1 MHLEG
6 QGGQHDGGDVTA
18 HAADPATEV
27 MLGLLDRLEPGAR
40 PLVVEEAS
48 GALVAA
54 LAAQG
59 CAAQVWLRNVGVG
72 GEVRAWPPAGPFSAA
87 LVRLPK
93 AKDSLE
99 FALHAAASVTARG
112 APIYLFGANDEGI
125 RSAASRLEAVTDGVQ
140 TLDTRRH
147 CRVLMG
153 VRRERIAGLKARL
166 SDWRAVG
173 EIEIGGVRRLWVSY
187 PGLFAGGRLDDGTAM
202 LLAYLPEVRA
212 GARVLDFGC
221 GTGVIGAAVLARQP
235 QTVVDLVDADTL
247 AIEAVRENVPAGRAI
262 VGDRLAAVGQDRYD
276 AIVSNPPLH
285 AGVAEDHGAMQ
296 RFIREA
302 PSCLKAGGV
311 LQLVVQR
318 RVKASELMREAFGN
332 VDVVAEDGRFRV
344 LRSVRR

>member
-1 MHLEG
+1 MI
-6 QGGQHDGGDVTA
+6 A
-18 HAADPATEV
+18 RAADPATEV
-27 MLGLLDRLEPGAR
+27 MLGLLDRATPGAR
-40 PLVVEEAS
+40 PLVVEQAS

-54 LAAQG
+54 LAPQG

-87 LVRLPK
+87 FVRLPK
-93 AKDSLE
+93 AKDALE
-99 FALHAAASVTARG
+99 FALHAAASVTAGG
-112 APIYLFGANDEGI
+112 APIFLFGANDEGI

-166 SDWRAVG
+166 SDWRAIG
-173 EIEIGGVRRLWVSY
+173 EIEIGGVRRAWMSY

-202 LLAYLPEVRA
+202 LLAHLPEMAA

-235 QTVVDLVDADTL
+235 QAVVDLVDADAL
-247 AIEAVRENVPAGRAI
+247 AIEAVRENVPAGRAMI
-262 VGDRLAAVGQDRYD
+262 GDCLEVVGQERYD
-276 AIVSNPPLH
+276 AILSNPPLH
-285 AGVAEDHGAMQ
+285 VGVAEDHAAMKHL
-296 RFIREA
+296 IREA
-302 PSCLKAGGV
+302 PSCLKAGGI

-318 RVKASELMREAFGN
+318 RVKAVEPMRAAFGN
-332 VDVVAEDGRFRV
+332 ADVLAEDGRYRV